1 MTQHPY
7 VVNIRMTVDGY
18 EKHVPLVGE
27 AFNADEAATAA
38 LAAEAHNELEDHPYR
53 ANTFIDDSFTY
64 IVHSAER
71 VSYDD
76 YQVLK
81 QHMGAF

>member
-1 MTQHPY
+1 MIKHPY
-7 VVNIRMTVDGY
+7 VINIRILVDGY

-27 AFNADEAATAA
+27 AFNTDEAVTAA
-38 LAAEAHNELEDHPYR
+38 LAAEAHNELADHPYK
-53 ANTFIDDSFTY
+53 ANMFIDDSFTY
-64 IVHSAER
+64 IVQSAER